1 MSSNR
6 SGIVGLITGA
16 VLKLAEFGEPHGL
29 PNLFI
34 VQDIQRVMADANTIL
49 MIADTSGLAKRIHT
63 LINIFLQYRV
73 EGVSS
78 SRSEFRHYLSFSI
91 YVEADQKLRL
101 KRGLERDGEEMLPLW
116 QQWMAEKDEYALRD
130 QPQEYVDVVIS
141 GNTEDMLRIRFSF

>member
-1 MSSNR
+1 M
-6 SGIVGLITGA
+6 
-16 VLKLAEFGEPHGL
+16 
-29 PNLFI
+29 
-34 VQDIQRVMADANTIL
+34 IL
-49 MIADTSGLAKRIHT
+49 
-63 LINIFLQYRV
+63 

-116 QQWMAEKDEYALRD
+116 QQWMAEKDEYVLRD

-141 GNTEDMLRIRFSF
+141 GNTEDMLRITFSF